1 MDYCDVDVRGVYD
14 TYQTTPK
21 QIYTYDEN
29 TMKAENDIP
38 VIDILNNWISDNA
51 QLYPEKIFYQWIKGD
66 IPPIILELR

>member
-1 MDYCDVDVRGVYD
+1 MSEEY
-14 TYQTTPK
+14 TTPTK
-21 QIYTYDEN
+21 LPRNRYDEN
-29 TMKAENDIP
+29 TMTAENDIP